1 MGAPSGNQFWKLR
14 SKHGRDRIFAT
25 PELLWEAACEYF
37 EWCEDNPLYEV
48 EQARSSHKP
57 VTDKEGNTTFPP
69 ATVQLPKMRP
79 FTIQGLCLFLD
90 VNAVWFKQFEDSLRD
105 KADEISK
112 DFSSICTRIRE
123 IIYTQK
129 FTGAASGFLNPQII
143 ARDLGLA
150 DKSELV
156 GKGDTELFKDKSDDQ
171 LMAMLADISKKLDD

>member
-1 MGAPSGNQFWKLR
+1 M
-14 SKHGRDRIFAT
+14 
-25 PELLWEAACEYF
+25 
-37 EWCEDNPLYEV
+37 
-48 EQARSSHKP
+48 
-57 VTDKEGNTTFPP
+57 
-69 ATVQLPKMRP
+69 
-79 FTIQGLCLFLD
+79 FLD

-105 KADEISK
+105 KGDEISK
-112 DFSSICTRIRE
+112 DFSIICTRIRE